1 MARTSRA
8 MTAYI
13 LMTVS
18 VAHAD
23 TYDRARYDATLRDI
37 ASLQTELATLVEKVE
52 AGLTADEAR
61 PLATRADERLAW
73 LRATLTEASI
83 PDSPGLRAKDETP
96 YARCIVWRA
105 GDLEDH
111 AQDVA
116 TDLAMIA
123 RGAAK
128 ADLIPLD
135 RGEIAAERP
144 RKGCPG

>member
-8 MTAYI
+8 MTFFVLAI
-13 LMTVS
+13 STT
-18 VAHAD
+18 AHAD
-23 TYDRARYDATLRDI
+23 TYDRARYEATLRDI
-37 ASLQTELATLVEKVE
+37 AALQTELVALTQRIE
-52 AGLTADEAR
+52 AGLTPDEAR
-61 PLATRADERLAW
+61 PLAARADERLAW

-83 PDSPGLRAKDETP
+83 PDRPGLRAKDETP

-135 RGEIAAERP
+135 RRGIAAEGV
-144 RKGCPG
+144 RKGC